1 MHYIQSKCYTTLII
15 CILSISC
22 NKDGTAPQKAF
33 RFNGTITVDG
43 LDRTYLLN
51 LPPSYYESN
60 QLSLVIAMHGGGGNA
75 EQFEISTSLT
85 DKANMAGFI
94 VVYPNGVKS
103 TGILKAQTW
112 NGGSCCDY
120 AVEKNIDDVKFISQL
135 IDRLVVDYKIN
146 PKKIYATGH
155 SNGGIMAYRLACE
168 LSSKIA
174 AIAPNAC
181 SMSVTKSCNASRP
194 VPVLHM
200 HSVNDKNVPYTGGY
214 GEGVSKAYFS
224 PVDSVLNVWSVINAC
239 GTKAQKVAD
248 NPGYTFFKWSDC
260 QNHVNIYYYLTK
272 DGGHAWPGGS
282 PGSAMGGSPSKSINA
297 NDLLWDFFSTI
308 SITLIVAT
316 VTS

>member
-1 MHYIQSKCYTTLII
+1 MKYIRHVFHILLLII
-15 CILSISC
+15 VLCVSC
-22 NKDGTAPQKAF
+22 GKDVAAPQKIF
-33 RFNGTITVDG
+33 RFIETITVDG
-43 LDRTYLLN
+43 LERTYLLN
-51 LPPSYYESN
+51 MPPSYYEST
-60 QLSLVIAMHGGGGNA
+60 QLPLVIALHGGGGNA
-75 EQFEISTSLT
+75 EQFESSTSLT
-85 DKANMAGFI
+85 DKANAADFI

-135 IDRLVVDYKIN
+135 IDRLVMEYKIN
-146 PKKIYATGH
+146 PKKVYATGH

-214 GEGVSKAYFS
+214 GEGVSKAYFA

-260 QNHVNIYYYLTK
+260 QNQVNIYYYLTR

-282 PGSAMGGSPSKSINA
+282 PGSGMGDIPSKAIKA
-297 NDLLWDFFSTI
+297 NDLLWDFFQQFQ
-308 SITLIVAT
+308 LP
-316 VTS
+316 